1 MKTKTDWFSNCAF
14 LMPVFG
20 FAVSLFIEFIVIGC
34 EEERRPDTGF
44 RVMDISIII
53 GIVMALICFFADNN
67 RKLRIKT
74 LFAITWNVLI
84 FIQVG
89 MVSQWLS
96 LEPILEHRI
105 KMLQKRLARMPPPD
119 DGRTPKRG
127 DYMVIDLSGGTGASN
142 YPVAHLSAMP
152 LGGWTDEYKTTK
164 LVLRKIPKGTFMMGN
179 RSTDYPEDFM
189 GDKNL
194 NLQSVTLTNDFYIG
208 VFEVTQRQWE
218 LVMGNRPSYFT
229 NVSCYASRPLEQV
242 SYYEIR
248 ENPLPVIDVDDPEN
262 PYRKV
267 THAGTDDPDV
277 DWPSNSTV
285 NASSFMG
292 KLRAKT
298 GLATLDL
305 PAEAQWEYACRAGT
319 TTTLNTGYNLNGRI
333 SGIDP
338 HMDVTGRYRANG
350 VELYGCKRS
359 VNTLGGTAK
368 IGSYLPNAWGLY
380 DMHGNV
386 QEWCLDWDYPL
397 LKSMTDPEGAA
408 SGYSRVTRGGY
419 WATSACF
426 YNSEKRFVTNPAL
439 RSNVIGFRVA
449 CTQP

>member
-1 MKTKTDWFSNCAF
+1 MKNKTDWFSNCAF

-44 RVMDISIII
+44 LVMVISIFI
-53 GIVMALICFFADNN
+53 GIMMALICFFADNN

-84 FIQVG
+84 FLQVV

-96 LEPILEHRI
+96 LEPIREHRI
-105 KMLQKRLARMPPPD
+105 TMLQKRLARMPPPD
-119 DGRTPKRG
+119 DGRTPKKG
-127 DYMVIDLSGGTGASN
+127 DYMLIDLSGGTGASN
-142 YPVAHLSAMP
+142 YPITRMTAMP

-189 GDKNL
+189 EDKNL
-194 NLQSVTLTNDFYIG
+194 FLNSVTLTKDFYIG

-229 NVSCYASRPLEQV
+229 NVSCYASRPVERV

-248 ENPLPVIDVDDPEN
+248 ENPLPVIDVDDPED
-262 PYRKV
+262 PGRQV
-267 THAGTDDPDV
+267 AGRDDPAV
-277 DWPSNSTV
+277 DWPSNNLV

-298 GLATLDL
+298 RLATLDL

-319 TTTLNTGYNLNGRI
+319 TTALNTGYNLNGGII

-350 VELYGCKRS
+350 IDLYGDKRS
-359 VNTLGGTAK
+359 VKTLGGTAK
-368 IGSYLPNAWGLY
+368 VGSYLPNVWGLY

-397 LKSMTDPEGAA
+397 LESVTDTGGAVSVYA
-408 SGYSRVTRGGY
+408 RVTRGGH
-419 WATSACF
+419 WATPAYF
-426 YNSEKRFVTNPAL
+426 YNSEKRFETNPAR
-439 RSNVIGFRVA
+439 RSDVIGFRIA